1 MSIKERLRK
10 ANKEFGLVPLYQRFE
25 RVIIAILTALIAV
38 IVVAAVWDLTLKI
51 LFGFIL
57 TGSLDPADYP
67 AFQAVFGM
75 IFTVIIALEF
85 KKSLLVVAERRDTVV
100 QIRSVV
106 VIALLAICRKVIILD
121 LTETDASTPWRLR
134 PRSSPSALFTG

>member
-51 LFGFIL
+51 LFCFIL
-57 TGSLDPADYP
+57 TGSLDPAYYP
-67 AFQAVFGM
+67 AFPAFFGL
-75 IFTVIIALEF
+75 IFTESIARHF
-85 KKSLLVVAERRDTVV
+85 KKSLLVVAEPPHT
-100 QIRSVV
+100 
-106 VIALLAICRKVIILD
+106 LAHI
-121 LTETDASTPWRLR
+121 
-134 PRSSPSALFTG
+134 

>member
-10 ANKEFGLVPLYQRFE
+10 ANEEFGLVPLYQRFE

-38 IVVAAVWDLTLKI
+38 IVVAAVLGLTLKI

-67 AFQAVFGM
+67 AFPAVFGM
-75 IFTVIIALEF
+75 IFPLIITPQF
-85 KKSLLVVAERRDTVV
+85 KKSLLVVAELPDTV
-100 QIRSVV
+100 
-106 VIALLAICRKVIILD
+106 
-121 LTETDASTPWRLR
+121 
-134 PRSSPSALFTG
+134 F